1 MSTSTSERIV
11 EEAMRLF
18 SVKGYKGASIA
29 QIEKAAGLS
38 PGAGGLYRHFESK
51 EAVLAAGIRRHLDRL
66 DALRDVRQAMGTLL
80 DLDAQLE
87 ATARYFL
94 DELDSQTQLLQILAS
109 EIRQSPALLG
119 SAVDQLIEST
129 YASFAEWL
137 QEAAGPSLDE
147 DRARTIST
155 IALGSLLSTRL
166 LKNVL
171 GVTSAGGEDDGII
184 ATWVEVVRFLLDS

>member
-1 MSTSTSERIV
+1 MSTPTSERIV

-51 EAVLAAGIRRHLDRL
+51 EAVLAAGISRHLDRL
-66 DALRDVRQAMGTLL
+66 DALRDVRQAMGTLVE
-80 DLDAQLE
+80 LDAQLE

-94 DELDSQTQLLQILAS
+94 DELDSQTELLQILAS

-119 SAVDQLIEST
+119 AAVNQLIEST

-137 QEAAGPSLDE
+137 QDAAGPGLDAE
-147 DRARTIST
+147 RARTIST

-166 LKNVL
+166 LRNVL
-171 GVTSAGGEDDGII
+171 GVTSASVEDDEII
-184 ATWVEVVRFLLDS
+184 SSWVEVVRFLLDR